1 MWSLSFLPGT
11 GMGPIVPGPSG
22 DIGVSYRVRAS
33 WISIIDRPD
42 VPITPDEGPMV
53 ARFVSQD
60 HVVLGQRR
68 RQRLEAMVRRGTA
81 QVREVTRA
89 RIVLAAADRCSNAQ
103 IAAWVGVHVDTVRR
117 VRRRFVVDGMS
128 SLSDRPRPGRPL
140 LYGPGMPGC
149 WWWRPRRAFHRGR

>member
-1 MWSLSFLPGT
+1 
-11 GMGPIVPGPSG
+11 
-22 DIGVSYRVRAS
+22 
-33 WISIIDRPD
+33 
-42 VPITPDEGPMV
+42 MV

-81 QVREVTRA
+81 QAREVTRA

-117 VRRRFVVDGMS
+117 VRRRFVVEGMS

-140 LYGPGMPGC
+140 LYGPDARLLVVATATSVPRDRRRYGRTPLSPSTCCKNTGSRS
-149 WWWRPRRAFHRGR
+149 RPVRSDGSWASWTSNRTWSAAG